1 MALLR
6 VKWTEARKCQSN
18 PSSTGEWH
26 ASTTKNKKHG
36 LYWLEGQWTHLTDT
50 VELQEGSARS
60 KQKRF
65 RSLILLNLWKIKA

>member
-6 VKWTEARKCQSN
+6 VKWTEARKCQIKPN
-18 PSSTGEWH
+18 KYWH

-36 LYWLEGQWTHLTDT
+36 LYWLEGQWTRLTDT
-50 VELQEGSARS
+50 VELQEGSTRS

-65 RSLILLNLWKIKA
+65 GD